1 MPDNPKE
8 KALLIIQQALE
19 VSKCSKGTVRLNT
32 QIGRVWLLCDP
43 GGSGCFQHTPSAWL
57 CLSSADGVTHSLSQT
72 QRGAWST
79 GEPQGYFT
87 PTILGFSCSSPA
99 EIKVFPYLSLSSD
112 SSEQFVSFSS
122 GNLQICHPLRIRWV
136 ICSLLPGAQTALA
149 RCFAVLCSSKL
160 DHHYLLWGNANIT
173 PLVSPVAP
181 GEEII
186 KARFF
191 FFPEKMNCNSELSS
205 SLPFFF
211 ILFIF
216 PGKKMEIF
224 HLW

>member
-1 MPDNPKE
+1 MTPGDLGASNTP
-8 KALLIIQQALE
+8 LLPGFASPQQME
-19 VSKCSKGTVRLNT
+19 SH
-32 QIGRVWLLCDP
+32 I
-43 GGSGCFQHTPSAWL
+43 PSAR
-57 CLSSADGVTHSLSQT
+57 HSQT

-87 PTILGFSCSSPA
+87 PTKLGLSCSSPA

-160 DHHYLLWGNANIT
+160 DHHYLLWGNANMT

-205 SLPFFF
+205 SLLFL